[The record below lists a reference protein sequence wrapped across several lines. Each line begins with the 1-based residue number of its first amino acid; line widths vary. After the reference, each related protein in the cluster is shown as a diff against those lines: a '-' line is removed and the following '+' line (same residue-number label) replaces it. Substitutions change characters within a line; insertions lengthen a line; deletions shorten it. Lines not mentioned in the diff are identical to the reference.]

1 MYPTGR
7 VRTEKGNS
15 GAYMS
20 THNVDARR
28 KKLTLGFN
36 VPVRVILAVFSLCA
50 ICFGQSP
57 PTFVMDWH
65 VHIINRQLYL
75 GGDISDHYKDG
86 QVDLPRIRK
95 GGINA
100 IFFSLFTSDS
110 YYPNRFELKQTMI
123 LMDLALR
130 QIRKN
135 QDQIEI
141 ARNASDI
148 ERIYKSG
155 KIAAFLHLEGSFDL
169 DGDLGVLR
177 DLYRLGLRSAM
188 FVAHNTDTNFADS
201 CCSPPKWNGIT
212 AHGIE
217 LVHEMNRLGMVIDV
231 AHASDAT
238 MRQVAAASSDPIIYS
253 HGGSMSIVK
262 VPRNI
267 TDETAK
273 IIAAKGGVIG
283 LQFGNGFNNP
293 KYHDWLESH
302 RESRPAP
309 LFTSSAPLLAS
320 LQAVND
326 KEAKLY
332 PPVPEDVP
340 EELRMPVDQLVAVL
354 DHWIEVVGEDHV
366 SLGSDFDGWLP
377 VPKDMHDI
385 GDYQLLITAMRRH
398 GYSDERVRKI
408 AGLNLLRV
416 IRQVTQK
423 QQPVR

>member
-1 MYPTGR
+1 MW
-7 VRTEKGNS
+7 V
-15 GAYMS
+15 
-20 THNVDARR
+20 V
-28 KKLTLGFN
+28 
-36 VPVRVILAVFSLCA
+36 LAVFCLNGLCSA
-50 ICFGQSP
+50 QSP
-57 PTFVMDWH
+57 PLFIMDGH
-65 VHIINRQLYL
+65 VHVINRQLYL

-95 GGINA
+95 GGVSA
-100 IFFSLFTSDS
+100 IFFSIFTSDS

-135 QDQIEI
+135 HDQIEL

-148 ERIYKSG
+148 ERICKSG
-155 KIAAFLHLEGSFDL
+155 KIAAFLQLEGSFDL

-177 DLYRLGLRSAM
+177 DLYRLGLRSPM
-188 FVAHNTDTNFADS
+188 FVAHNTNTNFADS

-217 LVHEMNRLGMVIDV
+217 VVHEMNRLGMVIDV
-231 AHASDAT
+231 SHGSDAT
-238 MRQVAAASSDPIIYS
+238 MRQVAAASSDPVIYS
-253 HGGSMSIVK
+253 HGGSMSIVNA
-262 VPRNI
+262 PRNI

-273 IIAAKGGVIG
+273 IIASKGGVIG

-302 RESRPAP
+302 RESRPTA
-309 LFTSSAPLLAS
+309 LFTSSAPLLAN
-320 LQAVND
+320 LHEVND

-332 PPVPEDVP
+332 PPVAENVP
-340 EELRMPVDQLVAVL
+340 EELCMPVDQLVVVL

-377 VPKDMHDI
+377 APKDMRDI
-385 GDYQLLITAMRRH
+385 GDFQVLITAMRRH

-416 IRQVTQK
+416 IRQVTEK

>member
-1 MYPTGR
+1 MR
-7 VRTEKGNS
+7 SIANI
-15 GAYMS
+15 S
-20 THNVDARR
+20 THNVGARR
-28 KKLTLGFN
+28 RKPTFGFN
-36 VPVRVILAVFSLCA
+36 LIGFILAIFCLNA
-50 ICFGQSP
+50 ICLGQGP
-57 PTFVMDWH
+57 PTFVMDGH
-65 VHIINRQLYL
+65 VHIINRQLCL
-75 GGDISDHYKDG
+75 GGDIGDHYKDG

-95 GGINA
+95 GGVNA
-100 IFFSLFTSDS
+100 IFFSLFTSDN

-135 QDQIEI
+135 HDQIEM

-148 ERIYKSG
+148 ERINKSG

-177 DLYRLGLRSAM
+177 DLYRLGLRSTM

-201 CCSPPKWNGIT
+201 CCAPPKWNGIT
-212 AHGIE
+212 AHGVE
-217 LVHEMNRLGMVIDV
+217 VVHEMNRLGMVIDV

-253 HGGSMSIVK
+253 HGGSMFIVNT
-262 VPRNI
+262 PRNI
-267 TDETAK
+267 TDEAAK

-283 LQFGNGFNNP
+283 IQFGNGFNNP

-302 RESRPAP
+302 AESRPTP
-309 LFTSSAPLLAS
+309 LFTSSAPVLADF
-320 LQAVND
+320 QAINE

-332 PPVPEDVP
+332 PPVPESVP
-340 EELRMPVDQLVAVL
+340 EELCMPVDQLVVVL

-366 SLGSDFDGWLP
+366 SLGSDFDGWVPLP
-377 VPKDMHDI
+377 KGMHDI

-416 IRQVTQK
+416 IRQVTEK
-423 QQPVR
+423 QQPAR

>member
-1 MYPTGR
+1 M
-7 VRTEKGNS
+7 
-15 GAYMS
+15 
-20 THNVDARR
+20 DA
-28 KKLTLGFN
+28 
-36 VPVRVILAVFSLCA
+36 
-50 ICFGQSP
+50 
-57 PTFVMDWH
+57 H
-65 VHIINRQLYL
+65 VHLINRQLYL

-95 GGINA
+95 GGVNA

-188 FVAHNTDTNFADS
+188 FVAHNTDTNFADA

-212 AHGIE
+212 AHGLE
-217 LVHEMNRLGMVIDV
+217 VVHEMNRLGMVIDV

-238 MRQVAAASSDPIIYS
+238 MRQVATASSDPLIYS
-253 HGGSMSIVK
+253 HGGSMFV
-262 VPRNI
+262 VNTPRNI

-283 LQFGNGFNNP
+283 IQFGNGFNNP

-302 RESRPAP
+302 RQSRPAP
-309 LFTSSAPLLAS
+309 LFTSLAPVLANF
-320 LQAVND
+320 QTVND
-326 KEAKLY
+326 EEAKRY
-332 PPVPEDVP
+332 PPVPENVP
-340 EELRMPVDQLVAVL
+340 EELRMPVDQLVVVL

-366 SLGSDFDGWLP
+366 ALGSDFDGWLP
-377 VPKDMHDI
+377 LPKGMHDI
-385 GDYQLLITAMRRH
+385 GDYQLLITAMRGH

-408 AGLNLLRV
+408 AGLNLLRL

-423 QQPVR
+423 PQPVRGPLAK

>member
-1 MYPTGR
+1 
-7 VRTEKGNS
+7 
-15 GAYMS
+15 
-20 THNVDARR
+20 
-28 KKLTLGFN
+28 
-36 VPVRVILAVFSLCA
+36 
-50 ICFGQSP
+50 
-57 PTFVMDWH
+57 MDGH
-65 VHIINRQLYL
+65 VHLINRQFYL

-86 QVDLPRIRK
+86 QVDLPHIRK
-95 GGINA
+95 GGVNA
-100 IFFSLFTSDS
+100 LFFSIFTSDS
-110 YYPNRFELKQTMI
+110 YYPNRFELKETMV

-169 DGDLGVLR
+169 DGNLGLLR

-201 CCSPPKWNGIT
+201 CCSPPKWNGIN

-217 LVHEMNRLGMVIDV
+217 VVHEMNRLGMVIDV
-231 AHASDAT
+231 AHASQAT
-238 MRQVAAASSDPIIYS
+238 MRQVAEASSDPVIYS
-253 HGGSMSIVK
+253 HGGSMSIVNT
-262 VPRNI
+262 PRNI

-293 KYHDWLESH
+293 KYHEWLES
-302 RESRPAP
+302 RKELRPPP
-309 LFTSSAPLLAS
+309 LFTSSAPPLATF
-320 LQAVND
+320 QAVNE

-332 PPVPEDVP
+332 PPVPEHVP
-340 EELRMPVDQLVAVL
+340 ENLCMPVDQLVVVL
-354 DHWIEVVGEDHV
+354 DHWIKVVGEDHV

-377 VPKDMHDI
+377 TPKGMHDI
-385 GDYQLLITAMRRH
+385 GDYQQIIEAMRRH
-398 GYSDERVRKI
+398 GYSDERIRKI

-423 QQPVR
+423 QQPIR